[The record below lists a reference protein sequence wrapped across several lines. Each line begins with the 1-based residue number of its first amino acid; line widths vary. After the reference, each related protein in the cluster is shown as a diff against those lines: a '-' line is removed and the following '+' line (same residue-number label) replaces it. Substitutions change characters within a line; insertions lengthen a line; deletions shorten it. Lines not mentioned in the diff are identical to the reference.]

1 MTNEERRTVIEVP
14 NLTSFLSFINKTN
27 GRNPQSM
34 VKSLDASTEVRTTDP
49 GRIQYILYLK
59 SNCCFPCKSLLRKK
73 MSKFQLSSTRN
84 MHWVATDK
92 IKMNRR
98 LFNPIYTLCSY
109 VMRHTFTS
117 FTFIVPV
124 RGL

>member
-1 MTNEERRTVIEVP
+1 MTNEDRCTVIEVP
-14 NLTSFLSFINKTN
+14 HLISFLSFINKTD
-27 GRNPQSM
+27 GRNPQ
-34 VKSLDASTEVRTTDP
+34 VIVTSLDASSEVRTIDP

-73 MSKFQLSSTRN
+73 MSKFQFSSTRN
-84 MHWVATDK
+84 VYWIATDK

-98 LFNPIYTLCSY
+98 LFNSIYALCSY
-109 VMRHTFTS
+109 VKRHTFTP